1 MTSNRKQ
8 IKGTERD
15 KLWYSTREFF
25 RKELINWMGV
35 KIAECHNNIRI
46 IKPAKNASRT
56 WQLTDRFSGISSLM
70 KPFSVSGFCSW
81 LLQKE
86 QPLRFLIM
94 LDLLNYNNISKDWRR
109 RRRRRRSLT
118 EGVRDNNKNKNRS
131 LQQMQISRLLV
142 SSDLPR
148 RRPLLAKMR
157 DVLDEDDVQSCRGS
171 SHLSLVFNAWCV
183 CVCVWF
189 CLSPEDSCSRVWSIS
204 SPHSSTKLLMR

>member
-8 IKGTERD
+8 IKDTERD

-25 RKELINWMGV
+25 RQELINWMGV
-35 KIAECHNNIRI
+35 KIAECHNNIRM

-86 QPLRFLIM
+86 QPLRFLSM
-94 LDLLNYNNISKDWRR
+94 LDLLNYKNISKD

-118 EGVRDNNKNKNRS
+118 EGVRDYNKNKNRS

-148 RRPLLAKMR
+148 HRPLLAKMR

-171 SHLSLVFNAWCV
+171 YHLSLLFNAWCV
-183 CVCVWF
+183 CVCARV
-189 CLSPEDSCSRVWSIS
+189 CVSVSRQSTACGRVWSIS
-204 SPHSSTKLLMR
+204 SPHSSTNLLMR

>member
-8 IKGTERD
+8 IKDTQRD

-25 RKELINWMGV
+25 RINWMGV
-35 KIAECHNNIRI
+35 KLAECHNNIRI

-56 WQLTDRFSGISSLM
+56 WQLSDRFSGISSLM

-81 LLQKE
+81 LLQME
-86 QPLRFLIM
+86 QPLRLLSM

-118 EGVRDNNKNKNRS
+118 EGVRDYNKNKNRS
-131 LQQMQISRLLV
+131 LQQMQISRLLA

-183 CVCVWF
+183 CVCVCF
-189 CLSPEDSCSRVWSIS
+189 GLSPE
-204 SPHSSTKLLMR
+204 HSLW

>member
-1 MTSNRKQ
+1 
-8 IKGTERD
+8 
-15 KLWYSTREFF
+15 
-25 RKELINWMGV
+25 
-35 KIAECHNNIRI
+35 
-46 IKPAKNASRT
+46 
-56 WQLTDRFSGISSLM
+56 
-70 KPFSVSGFCSW
+70 VSGFCSW

-189 CLSPEDSCSRVWSIS
+189 CLSPEHSCSRVWSIS